1 MNRQLTGRLANL
13 HFSPTQMA
21 AQNLKNEKVDPET
34 IFITGNTVIDALHIA
49 VGQLN
54 QGGEMTEALKSKLQ
68 SMIADIDA
76 ICEKG
81 QFILV
86 TGHRRENFGHGFLRY
101 AVL

>member
-1 MNRQLTGRLANL
+1 M
-13 HFSPTQMA
+13 
-21 AQNLKNEKVDPET
+21 
-34 IFITGNTVIDALHIA
+34 IDALHIA

-86 TGHRRENFGHGFLRY
+86 KGHRRDNFLHGFLEIFRAIKEVALEIPSWNIIY
-101 AVL
+101 PVHLNPNVQKPVRSCLAISLMCT